1 MINQNWHTLSGEE
14 TLEALQTSPAGLST
28 EEIAARKEKYGPNEL
43 QEKGGK
49 NPLKM
54 LWEQFTQT
62 MVLILL
68 AAAVISFFL
77 GETIETIAILAIV
90 VLFAVL
96 GFVQEFRAEKAMAA
110 LKKMSVPTVRVR
122 RGNKVQEI
130 AAPELVPGDILLLE
144 AGNIIPADMRLLESA
159 SLRVQEAALTG
170 EAEAVEK
177 FSQALEI
184 EDLPLGD
191 RKNMAYLGTNV
202 TYGRGV
208 GIVTGTG
215 MQTELGK
222 IATLLQEVKNLQTP
236 LQQRLDRLGKMLA
249 LIGAGAA
256 ALMLGIGVLLGESPE
271 EMFLTAISLAVAVV
285 PEGLPAV
292 VTITLAIGAKRMLKR
307 HALIRKLPAA
317 ETLGSVTVICSD
329 KTGTLTE
336 NRMTATT
343 LKLPDQHV
351 ELEDLQEKSGHSET
365 VKMALCIG
373 AWCNDATLSTN
384 PEHEEFT
391 IIGDP
396 TEGALLVA
404 AARAGLQCHFENMP
418 RVGEYPFDSDRKR
431 MSTVHRLPENSPGSF
446 FEFWRDT
453 NFMAFTKGSVDG
465 LLEISSHIWVN
476 GQTEK
481 LSEAWLNQM
490 QQANEAL
497 AREGVRVLGLAYK
510 TLSELPQKPE
520 ADLEQDLI
528 FVGMIGMIDPPRA
541 AVKPAVAQCRK
552 AGIRPIMITGD
563 HPLTAAAIAR
573 ELGITE
579 NFKALNGEALLQL
592 SEEELREAV
601 KEVSVFARVSP
612 EDKLRIISAL
622 QANGEVVAMTGD
634 GVNDAPALK
643 KANIGVAMGITG
655 TDVAKEASDMVL
667 LDDNFATIVAAVEEG
682 RVIYDN
688 LLRFIKFSLGGNLGK
703 VFVMLAAP
711 LFGVHIALR
720 PLQLLWLN
728 LLTDG
733 LMGLGLGTEPAEKN
747 TMSRPPRHPD
757 QPVLTAPDLR
767 YVLWSG
773 FLIGI
778 ISLGTG
784 YFYYDPGNP
793 QDQTWQTMIFATIGF
808 TQIGNAFGLRAN
820 VKKPF
825 SVKTN
830 PLFMLMT
837 FVTIG
842 LQLLAIYFPPLQKTF
857 GLAPLTA
864 QQLGISFG
872 LGILLFIANG
882 LERMLNKK

>member
-1 MINQNWHTLSGEE
+1 MENQTWHTLSPEE
-14 TLEALQTSPAGLST
+14 TLEKLQTTTSGLSA
-28 EEIAARKEKYGPNEL
+28 EDIAARREKYGPNEL
-43 QEKGGK
+43 EEKAGK
-49 NPLKM
+49 NPLIM

-68 AAAVISFFL
+68 AAALISGFL
-77 GETIETIAILAIV
+77 GKEIETIAILAIV

-122 RGNKVQEI
+122 RAGQVQEI

-144 AGNIIPADMRLLESA
+144 AGNIVPADLRLLESA
-159 SLRVQEAALTG
+159 NLRVQEAALTG

-177 FSQALEI
+177 ITEALNI
-184 EDLPLGD
+184 PDLPLGD

-202 TYGRGV
+202 TYGRGI

-215 MQTELGK
+215 MNTELGK
-222 IATLLQEVKNLQTP
+222 IATMLQEVKNQETP
-236 LQQRLDRLGKMLA
+236 LQKRLDRLGKMLA

-256 ALMLGIGVLLGESPE
+256 SLMMGIGVLLGESLE

-307 HALIRKLPAA
+307 NALIRKLPAV

-351 ELEDLQEKSGHSET
+351 ELEELKEKNGHSET

-373 AWCNDATLSTN
+373 AWCNDASITFG
-384 PEHEEFT
+384 PENEEFT

-404 AARAGLQCHFENMP
+404 AARAGLQCHLDTLP
-418 RVGEYPFDSDRKR
+418 RVSEYPFDSERKR
-431 MSTVHRLPENSPGSF
+431 MSTVHRLPDNTTETF
-446 FEFWRDT
+446 FEFWRGKD
-453 NFMAFTKGSVDG
+453 FMSFTKGAVDS
-465 LLEISSHIWVN
+465 LLQISSHIWVN
-476 GQTEK
+476 EKPEQLTQTWQE
-481 LSEAWLNQM
+481 EI

-497 AREGVRVLGLAYK
+497 ASEGVRVLGLAYK
-510 TLSELPQKPE
+510 TLSALPEKPE
-520 ADLEQDLI
+520 DELEQDLI
-528 FVGMIGMIDPPRA
+528 FVGMIGMTDPPRT
-541 AVKPAVAQCRK
+541 AVKPAIAECRN

-563 HPLTAAAIAR
+563 HPLTASAIAR
-573 ELGITE
+573 ELGISE
-579 NFKALNGEALLQL
+579 NVNAVTGETLLKL
-592 SEEELREAV
+592 TDEELRETV
-601 KEVSVFARVSP
+601 KEISVFARVSP
-612 EDKLRIISAL
+612 EDKLRIIAAL
-622 QANGEVVAMTGD
+622 QQNGEVVAMTGD

-667 LDDNFATIVAAVEEG
+667 MDDNFATIVAAVEEG

-688 LLRFIKFSLGGNLGK
+688 LIRFIKFSLGGNLGK
-703 VFVMLAAP
+703 VLVMLAAP
-711 LFGVHIALR
+711 LLGIHIALK

-733 LMGLGLGTEPAEKN
+733 LMGLGLGTEPSEKL
-747 TMSRPPRHPD
+747 TMEKPPRHPE
-757 QPVLTAPDLR
+757 QPVLTGPDLR

-773 FLIGI
+773 LLIGI
-778 ISLGTG
+778 ISLVTG
-784 YFYYDPGNP
+784 YWYYNP
-793 QDQTWQTMIFATIGF
+793 ANPDDHTWQTMIFATIGF
-808 TQIGNAFGLRAN
+808 TQIGNAFGLRAH
-820 VKKPF
+820 VSSPF
-825 SVKTN
+825 TFKTN
-830 PLFMLMT
+830 PLFLILT
-837 FVTIG
+837 FITVG
-842 LQLLAIYFPPLQKTF
+842 LQLLAIYFPPLQKIF
-857 GLAPLTA
+857 GLVPLSI

-872 LGILLFIANG
+872 LGIVLFVANR
-882 LERMLNKK
+882 LEKMLRK